1 MFNEHNLLQL
11 RIRYAQHY
19 GHTHSKHEP
28 HILLPVYSLYK
39 TYIVSIFL
47 CVCVCE
53 RILYYSLHTMEFILW
68 KDATHHLLLLFSS
81 KLHSPEGMDQLCTIQ
96 ACSHTHRTSW
106 SRIRGERMI
115 QVSVIGVSNQRN
127 ERMVFKPFFVLFH
140 VFFVQ
145 LSIFSNNIDTPD
157 ITHTHTHREQFEP
170 HEFCCLSSFYITIV
184 PHFTSSFQSSIFEN
198 RNLWII

>member
-11 RIRYAQHY
+11 RIWYAQHY

-39 TYIVSIFL
+39 TYIVSIFV
-47 CVCVCE
+47 CVCVKE
-53 RILYYSLHTMEFILW
+53 FSTIHFILW
-68 KDATHHLLLLFSS
+68 SSQYGRMPHTIFYYCSVQSYTHQKEWTSCVLF
-81 KLHSPEGMDQLCTIQ
+81 KPV
-96 ACSHTHRTSW
+96 HTHRTSW

-127 ERMVFKPFFVLFH
+127 ERMVFKPFLFFFMF
-140 VFFVQ
+140 FFVQ